1 MTGSS
6 DELERKVREA
16 YSAAARE
23 PHGRHPFPV
32 GGAFA
37 VSLGYPEELLAALPA
52 VAVEAFTGV
61 SNLSVRAA
69 LAGGMRVLDLGCGAG
84 LDTLIAARRV
94 GRDGCVVGV
103 DFSEPM
109 LARARRAASEA
120 RCEWVAFCRATAG
133 RLPLA
138 DGAVD
143 VALVNGLFNL
153 NPERAAIFR
162 ELARVVRR
170 GGAVYA
176 AELILTA
183 PLPAEQRDEASWFA

>member
-1 MTGSS
+1 
-6 DELERKVREA
+6 
-16 YSAAARE
+16 
-23 PHGRHPFPV
+23 
-32 GGAFA
+32 
-37 VSLGYPEELLAALPA
+37 
-52 VAVEAFTGV
+52 
-61 SNLSVRAA
+61 
-69 LAGGMRVLDLGCGAG
+69 MRVLDLGCGAG

-94 GRDGCVVGV
+94 GRDGRVVGV

-183 PLPAEQRDEASWFA
+183 PLPAEQRNEASWFA